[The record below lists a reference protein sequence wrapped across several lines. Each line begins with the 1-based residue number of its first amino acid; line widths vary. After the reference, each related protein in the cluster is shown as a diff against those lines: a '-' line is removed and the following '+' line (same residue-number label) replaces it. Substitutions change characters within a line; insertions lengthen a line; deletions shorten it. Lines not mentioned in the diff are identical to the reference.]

1 MPSKLS
7 SGGGFSNVFVSPS
20 YQQSAVEGYLTNYP
34 PPYSS
39 SVYNAS
45 GRGYPDLSANGYA
58 ASSHSLTIVDPD
70 RRMM

>member
-7 SGGGFSNVFVSPS
+7 SGGGFSNVFAPPS
-20 YQQSAVEGYLTNYP
+20 YQQTAVEDYLTNYP

-39 SVYNAS
+39 SIFNAS

-58 ASSHSLTIVDPD
+58 ILSDSLTTVDAD
-70 RRMM
+70 RAV